1 MKTYKVVVQT
11 LTKEDVKD
19 AFNWYDAQLKGL
31 GKRFVADMKT
41 TLLDVAN
48 NPNAFAIRKFNL
60 RLANF
65 QTFPYAVHF
74 FISEE
79 DDTVFVI
86 AILHTKR
93 HPGTAS
99 NR

>member
-1 MKTYKVVVQT
+1 MKTHKVVVQI
-11 LTKEDVKD
+11 LAKEDVRD
-19 AFNWYDAQLKGL
+19 AIIWFDAQLKGL
-31 GKRFVADMKT
+31 GKRFVVDMKN
-41 TLLDVAN
+41 TLLDVAS
-48 NPNAFAIRKFNL
+48 NPNAFAIRRLNL

-65 QTFPYAVHF
+65 HVFPFAAHF
-74 FISEE
+74 FINES